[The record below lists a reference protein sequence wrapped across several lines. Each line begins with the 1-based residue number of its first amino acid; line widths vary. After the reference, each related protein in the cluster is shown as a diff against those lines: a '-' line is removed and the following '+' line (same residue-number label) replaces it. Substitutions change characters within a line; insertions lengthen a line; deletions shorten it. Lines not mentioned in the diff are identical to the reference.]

1 MLFDTG
7 VGAPDS
13 RMMEGLKSL
22 NVKPED
28 IDCLFLTHFHGDHI
42 GGMMKDGKGVFP
54 KAEVYASKAECDA
67 WMKMPADKRAQ
78 VETTMNAYKDR
89 LHLFAFGDTL
99 PGNVFPMEAIGH
111 TPGHTVYK
119 VGKLLVI
126 GDLFHGYA
134 LQKGHP
140 EICAQY
146 DMDKTG
152 AIKSREYY
160 LQYAREN
167 GLVMAG
173 MHLPVPA
180 FAE

>member
-1 MLFDTG
+1 MNPCPVGKAFIRSSNCGQLAGVATAVRRHCLIWLMNNLLPVKSMAHSLIVSML
-7 VGAPDS
+7 
-13 RMMEGLKSL
+13 
-22 NVKPED
+22 
-28 IDCLFLTHFHGDHI
+28 
-42 GGMMKDGKGVFP
+42 
-54 KAEVYASKAECDA
+54 
-67 WMKMPADKRAQ
+67 
-78 VETTMNAYKDR
+78 
-89 LHLFAFGDTL
+89 
-99 PGNVFPMEAIGH
+99 H

-119 VGKLLVI
+119 AGKLLVI

-134 LQKGHP
+134 LQKDHP

-152 AIKSREYY
+152 AIKSRKYY